1 MKRKLLI
8 LLTILALTLM
18 VGVAAAQDEDP
29 IRIGLLVDQSG
40 WLTLYGIEQANGF
53 ILGLLYEAGV
63 DVEMYD
69 NINDALAEVRVA
81 GRPVELIIR
90 DYGSENPASDA
101 DNAAALARELIES
114 DFVDIIYGTPNSGA
128 AVQVQELTKPDNYDM
143 IFFAGPAASPTLT
156 GANFNPNTFRV
167 CRNTLQDALTYATIA
182 DQFGTDYIIMSVDT
196 DFGRGTAAAFE
207 LALGMRGISFVGE
220 TVYFPTDATDFT
232 PYLQRVLD
240 SGAET
245 VVQVSAGAN
254 SLLLTQQTVEMGLL
268 EAMNVVGGTNSNPIV
283 VAAPPPAGT
292 VAYIVYQ
299 YTLPDTEINDWMT
312 EQHIRYF
319 SSVPD
324 LFTECSFA
332 SAQAIV
338 QALNANGGDPLPE
351 AMIPALE
358 GLEWEGPKGAYFM
371 RASDHQALSPLY
383 VIRFMGIEQVELSE
397 DVTATLPIYELVA
410 EADALEIAP
419 PCLLVG
425 DYADRCEMDG

>member
-358 GLEWEGPKGAYFM
+358 GLEWEGPKGTYFM